1 MFNGKARDTEVSLGA
16 TTTGITKVEIF
27 LPNFKTS
34 ELKSVGEL
42 KQCINN
48 LELSNSCAIVSHLP
62 QLAIQTDASK
72 KGWEHSTRK
81 CHWKTMEQTGV
92 TYTHKNFGI

>member
-1 MFNGKARDTEVSLGA
+1 MFNGKARDTEVSSGA

-27 LPNFKTS
+27 LPNFKAS
-34 ELKSVGEL
+34 ELKSVEKL

-72 KGWEHSTRK
+72 KGWGAFYKEVPLENNGTNRSHL
-81 CHWKTMEQTGV
+81 
-92 TYTHKNFGI
+92 YT